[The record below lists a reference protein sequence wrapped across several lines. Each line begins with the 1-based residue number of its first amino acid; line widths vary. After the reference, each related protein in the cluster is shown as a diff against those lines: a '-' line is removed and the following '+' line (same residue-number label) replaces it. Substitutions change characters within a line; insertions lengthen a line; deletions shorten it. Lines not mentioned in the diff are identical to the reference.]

1 MTPTWKTFLSRLHST
16 ISGTGRRPIRTRRP
30 RALAIEQLEDRL
42 VPAFAIQFSTN
53 GGATFS
59 APVTDQ
65 GVGDT
70 DALVGTIGVNIGAV
84 TIAASS
90 LGSTGAASTTLNLA
104 VTGVAAASA
113 HDIIVRASLSDLTTT
128 PAPQTLVYS
137 FTGSTP
143 SGGTVTSQ
151 TWVDDSNAIFGMT
164 GDTTGA
170 KTIPASG
177 SLVVSDT
184 VPYSATTQI
193 HLVFK
198 NTFPINLSLNNLNT
212 ITASPEQKAEIHG
225 TKFEDVNAN
234 GVRDGEAGLQGWTIQ
249 LLDTTNNI
257 LATTLTAVDG
267 SYSFTNLTPGIYRV
281 REVNQA
287 GWTQITA
294 NPGDIGTVSGSN
306 ITGIDFG
313 NFKNITIAGTKYTDI
328 TGNSFSSDD
337 TPLAGITVNL
347 FQNGALV
354 ATTTTASDGSYS
366 FANQGPG
373 NYFVQ
378 ELVPAGYTQT
388 GGSAG
393 YTITATSGLV
403 STNNNFDN
411 FQLAKITGRKVT
423 DTTGNGLS
431 SDDTPLAG
439 VTINLYQ
446 GTSAAGA
453 LVASTTTAA
462 DGSYSFDNLAPGT
475 YFVQELVPAGYQQ
488 TAGSAGYTVTVG
500 GNGLQ
505 SGGTSAGN
513 NFANFKQVTI
523 TGTKFTDVTGNS
535 FSSDDTP
542 LAGITVNLF
551 KDGNFVTSTVTGA
564 DGTYKFEN
572 LGPGTYF
579 VQEVVPA
586 GATQTGGSAGYTIAA
601 TSGTDSSGNNF
612 ANFYHGQ
619 ITGKKVTDLT
629 GNGLSA
635 DDTGLGGIT
644 VNLYK
649 ATSTL
654 TLVASTVTAAD
665 GTYSFGDLDLGTYF
679 VQEVVPTGYVQTG
692 GSAGY
697 TVTIGSGGVVSGGTS
712 SGNDFANFQKGSITG
727 KKVTDLK
734 GDGLSADDTPL
745 GGVTI
750 NLYSGTSTAGTL
762 VATTVTAPDGTY
774 SFGNLDLGTYFV
786 QELVPAGY
794 TQTGGSAGYTIT
806 IGPGGVTSGGTATG
820 NNFANFKNIT
830 IAGTKYTDIT
840 GNSFSSDDTP
850 LAGITVNLFQNG
862 ALVATTTTASDGS
875 YSFANQG
882 PGNYFV
888 QELVPAGY
896 TQTGGSA
903 GYTITATSG
912 LVSTNN
918 NFDNFQLAKITGRK
932 VTDTTGNGLSSDDTP
947 LAGVT
952 INLYQG
958 TSAAGA
964 LVAST
969 TTAADGSYSFDN
981 LAPGTYFVQELVPAG
996 YQQTAGSAGYTVTV
1010 GGNGLQ
1016 SGGTSA
1022 GNNFANFKQVTITG
1036 TKFTD
1041 VTGNSFSSDDTPLAG
1056 ITVNLFKDGN
1066 FVTSTVTGADG
1077 TYKFENLGPGTYF
1090 VQEVVPAG
1098 ATQTGGSAG
1107 YTIAATSGTDS
1118 SGNNFANFYHGQI
1131 TGKKVTDLTGNG
1143 LSADDTGLGGITVN
1157 LYKATST
1164 LTLVAS
1170 TVTAADGTYS
1180 FGDLDLGTY
1189 FVQEV
1194 VPTGYVQTGG
1204 GAGYTITV
1212 GPGGVV
1218 SGGTSSG
1225 NNFANFQKG
1234 SITGTKYTDKTG
1246 DGITSDDTGLSGVT
1260 INLYSGTSTAGALV
1274 ASTATGANG
1283 TFKFENL
1290 ALGTYF
1296 VQEVVTAGWTQ
1307 TGGNAGYVVV
1317 IGQGG
1322 VTSGGTATGNDFAN
1336 FKQITITGTK
1346 FNDITGNSFS
1356 ADDTP
1361 LAGVTINLYK
1371 NGGATPVATAVT
1383 GADGTY
1389 KFENLAPGTYFVQ
1402 EVLPA
1407 NSVQTGGN
1415 AGYTITATSGL
1426 NSTGNNFDNFKKVS
1440 VTGTKVTD
1448 KTGNGFTSDDAG
1460 LGGITINL
1468 YSGTSTAGALVG
1480 STTTASNGTF
1490 SFSNLAPGTYFVQ
1503 EVVPSGYVQT
1513 TGTSG
1518 YAVTVGGTGVQ
1529 SGGTSANNNFANFQ
1543 KVKVTGTKFQ
1553 DMDGCGFGSD
1563 DVVLGG
1569 VTIKLYSGT
1578 STAGTLVASTVTASN
1593 GTFSFDGLAPGTYFV
1608 QEVVPAGWTQTGGN
1622 AGYVVT
1628 VGGTGVQSGGTA
1640 SGKNF
1645 DNYKKPNPGID
1656 IEKTTNGPTNSNPV
1670 APDYDNEDAVD
1681 GAGVPILTPG
1691 SSVTWTY
1698 KVTNTGDVAF
1708 TTSQIAIVD
1717 DNGTPGVASDDLS
1730 IANGKITLLSKTGNG
1745 DNVLDP
1751 GEVWLYKATGTVQDF
1766 SVPVSGSSVSFDF
1779 SGNSPVSGTAG
1790 NVRTF
1795 TSSGVSVNASA
1806 FSRDKTTGAW
1816 STAYLGSYGGG
1827 LGVTDT
1833 SESGSSNSHTVDNSG
1848 RDNYVL
1854 FEFSENVVIDS
1865 AFLGYVVGDS
1875 DLTVWI
1881 GTKTGAFNSHLAL
1894 SDSLLASLGFT
1905 EVNLGGSSTRTA
1917 NLNAALLAGN
1927 VLVIAAKTGDSDD
1940 NFKIET
1946 LCLQKVKPGVYENK
1960 ATVTVPGA
1968 SDSDLSHYKNPPA
1981 VVGGSISGTKYLD
1994 VSGNGLNKTAG
2005 TNSPADTPLAG
2016 VTIYLDLDNDG
2027 RLDVGEPE
2035 MVTDANGNYL
2045 FTGLASK
2052 TYYVREVVPA
2062 GFVRTGPALSDNY
2075 AVAVSAGKSYTG
2087 YDFANAETCE
2097 DNTVT
2102 CVSFTIRHTDGT
2114 CETVTD
2120 LRGRTREGDL
2130 ITVTFNVNVPAG
2142 QTHQI
2147 TFVSYTAPGA
2157 DFDANTASQQKIYDL
2172 DTDEFGSGYHTLTV
2186 RVPNCYYQV
2195 DFVCGFAIDTLGP
2208 ANSNIFYTPQKRL
2221 VSADNGGAECCD
2233 NAGTISGY
2241 KFNDADADGVWDNG
2255 EKGLSGWVVYLDGNN
2270 NGRKDSWETAT
2281 VTDANGYYKFNN
2293 LAAGNYRV
2301 REVQQSGW
2309 VQSAAPADLVALT
2322 TGQNKTGVN
2331 FGNVA
2336 GSTVSSCDT
2345 ASIDFWNCSSGQN
2358 LIKALNGG
2366 STKTALGSWLASNFS
2381 KLYGSSSS
2389 YNLSGKTNAQVASY
2403 FQTLAGKS
2411 DKLEAQILATAL
2423 AVYVTDS
2430 DLAGGTYARNYGFKV
2445 TTTGIADE
2453 FYNIGTN
2460 GSLFGVANGGV
2471 RTVWQILVAA
2481 NNSATSGLA
2490 WNGNSTARAAARTL
2504 FAGLND
2510 VGGIG

>member
-151 TWVDDSNAIFGMT
+151 TWVDDSNSLFGMT

-388 GGSAG
+388 GASAG

-446 GTSAAGA
+446 NDASGA

-551 KDGNFVTSTVTGA
+551 QNGGTTPVASTVTGA

-635 DDTGLGGIT
+635 DDTGLGGVT
-644 VNLYK
+644 VNLYQG
-649 ATSTL
+649 TSTAGA
-654 TLVASTVTAAD
+654 LVATTTTTAD
-665 GTYSFGDLDLGTYF
+665 GTYSFGDLDLGKYF

-692 GSAGY
+692 GS
-697 TVTIGSGGVVSGGTS
+697 
-712 SGNDFANFQKGSITG
+712 
-727 KKVTDLK
+727 
-734 GDGLSADDTPL
+734 
-745 GGVTI
+745 
-750 NLYSGTSTAGTL
+750 
-762 VATTVTAPDGTY
+762 
-774 SFGNLDLGTYFV
+774 
-786 QELVPAGY
+786 
-794 TQTGGSAGYTIT
+794 
-806 IGPGGVTSGGTATG
+806 
-820 NNFANFKNIT
+820 
-830 IAGTKYTDIT
+830 
-840 GNSFSSDDTP
+840 
-850 LAGITVNLFQNG
+850 
-862 ALVATTTTASDGS
+862 
-875 YSFANQG
+875 
-882 PGNYFV
+882 
-888 QELVPAGY
+888 
-896 TQTGGSA
+896 
-903 GYTITATSG
+903 
-912 LVSTNN
+912 
-918 NFDNFQLAKITGRK
+918 
-932 VTDTTGNGLSSDDTP
+932 
-947 LAGVT
+947 
-952 INLYQG
+952 
-958 TSAAGA
+958 
-964 LVAST
+964 
-969 TTAADGSYSFDN
+969 
-981 LAPGTYFVQELVPAG
+981 
-996 YQQTAGSAGYTVTV
+996 
-1010 GGNGLQ
+1010 
-1016 SGGTSA
+1016 
-1022 GNNFANFKQVTITG
+1022 
-1036 TKFTD
+1036 
-1041 VTGNSFSSDDTPLAG
+1041 
-1056 ITVNLFKDGN
+1056 
-1066 FVTSTVTGADG
+1066 
-1077 TYKFENLGPGTYF
+1077 
-1090 VQEVVPAG
+1090 
-1098 ATQTGGSAG
+1098 
-1107 YTIAATSGTDS
+1107 
-1118 SGNNFANFYHGQI
+1118 
-1131 TGKKVTDLTGNG
+1131 
-1143 LSADDTGLGGITVN
+1143 
-1157 LYKATST
+1157 
-1164 LTLVAS
+1164 
-1170 TVTAADGTYS
+1170 
-1180 FGDLDLGTY
+1180 
-1189 FVQEV
+1189 
-1194 VPTGYVQTGG
+1194 
-1204 GAGYTITV
+1204 AGYTITV

-1296 VQEVVTAGWTQ
+1296 VQEVVPAGSVQTAGS
-1307 TGGNAGYVVV
+1307 AGYVVV
-1317 IGQGG
+1317 VGQGG

-1563 DVVLGG
+1563 DVALGG

-1578 STAGTLVASTVTASN
+1578 STAGTLVATTVTASN
-1593 GTFSFDGLAPGTYFV
+1593 GTFSFADLAPGTYFV

-1779 SGNSPVSGTAG
+1779 SGNSSVSGTAG
-1790 NVRTF
+1790 NVRSF

-1894 SDSLLASLGFT
+1894 SDGLLASLGFT

-2027 RLDVGEPE
+2027 RLDAGEPE
-2035 MVTDANGNYL
+2035 TVTDANGNYL

-2052 TYYVREVVPA
+2052 TYYVREVVPE
-2062 GFVRTGPALSDNY
+2062 GYIRTGPVLTDNY
-2075 AVAVSAGKSYTG
+2075 AVSVSAGKSYTG
-2087 YDFANAETCE
+2087 YDFANAEAC
-2097 DNTVT
+2097 DT
-2102 CVSFTIRHTDGT
+2102 CVENTITCVTYTICHTDGT
-2114 CETVTD
+2114 RETVSD

-2130 ITVTFNVNVPAG
+2130 ITVTFKINVPTG
-2142 QTHQI
+2142 KTQQV

-2172 DTDEFGSGYHTLTV
+2172 DTDEFGPGTHTLTV

-2195 DFVCGFAIDTLGP
+2195 DFVCGFAIDKLGP

-2221 VSADNGGAECCD
+2221 LSADNGGDDCCD

-2430 DLAGGTYARNYGFKV
+2430 DLAGGTYARSYGFTV
-2445 TTTGIADE
+2445 TTTGIANE

>member
-42 VPAFAIQFSTN
+42 VPAFALQFSTN

-90 LGSTGAASTTLNLA
+90 LGSTGTASTTLNLS

-151 TWVDDSNAIFGMT
+151 TWVDDNNALFGMT

-225 TKFEDVNAN
+225 TKFEDVNGN
-234 GVRDGEAGLQGWTIQ
+234 GVRESSEAGLQGWTIQ
-249 LLDTTNNI
+249 LLDTNDNV

-306 ITGIDFG
+306 ITGVDFG

-347 FQNGALV
+347 FKNGALV
-354 ATTTTASDGSYS
+354 ATTTTATDGTYS

-378 ELVPAGYTQT
+378 ELVPTGYQQT
-388 GGSAG
+388 GGNAG
-393 YTITATSGLV
+393 YTIVATSGLV
-403 STNNNFDN
+403 SNNNNFDN
-411 FQLAKITGRKVT
+411 FQLAKITGKKVN
-423 DTTGNGLS
+423 DLTGDGLS
-431 SDDTPLAG
+431 SDDTGLGG
-439 VTINLYQ
+439 VTVNLYKDNAS
-446 GTSAAGA
+446 GV

-462 DGSYSFDNLAPGT
+462 DGTYSFDNLAPGT
-475 YFVQELVPAGYQQ
+475 YFVQELVPAGSVQ
-488 TAGSAGYTVTVG
+488 TAGNAGYTVTVG
-500 GNGLQ
+500 GTGVQ
-505 SGGTSAGN
+505 SGGTATGN
-513 NFANFKQVTI
+513 DFANFKQVTI
-523 TGTKFTDVTGNS
+523 TGTKFTDITGNS

-542 LAGITVNLF
+542 RAGVTINLYQN
-551 KDGNFVTSTVTGA
+551 GNFVTSTVTGA

-579 VQEVVPA
+579 VQELVPA
-586 GATQTGGSAGYTIAA
+586 GATQTGGNAGYTIAA
-601 TSGTDSSGNNF
+601 TSGLVSNNNNF
-612 ANFYHGQ
+612 DNFYHGQ

-629 GNGLSA
+629 GNGLTS
-635 DDTGLGGIT
+635 DDTGLGGVT

-654 TLVASTVTAAD
+654 TLIASTVTAAD

-679 VQEVVPTGYVQTG
+679 VQELVPSGYVQTG
-692 GSAGY
+692 GNTGY
-697 TVTIGSGGVVSGGTS
+697 TITVGPGGVVSGGTS

-727 KKVTDLK
+727 TKYTDIT
-734 GDGLSADDTPL
+734 GNGLSGDDTEL

-750 NLYSGTSTAGTL
+750 NLYSGNSTAGTL
-762 VATTVTAPDGTY
+762 VASTVTAANGTYSFGDLAPGTYFVQELVPAGATQTAGSAGYVVVIGQGGVGSGGTSSGNNFANFYRGQITGTKYTDVTGNGITGDDTGLGGVTINLYKDNASGALIATTTTASDGTY

-786 QELVPAGY
+786 QEIVPAGS
-794 TQTGGSAGYTIT
+794 TQTAGIAGYTIT
-806 IGPGGVTSGGTATG
+806 VGSGGVASGGTATG

-850 LAGITVNLFQNG
+850 LAGITVNLFKNG
-862 ALVATTTTASDGS
+862 ALVATTTTATDGT

-888 QELVPAGY
+888 QELVPTGY
-896 TQTGGSA
+896 QQTGGNA
-903 GYTITATSG
+903 GYTIVATSG
-912 LVSTNN
+912 LVSNNN
-918 NFDNFQLAKITGRK
+918 NFDNFQLAKITGKK
-932 VTDTTGNGLSSDDTP
+932 VNDLTGDGLSSDDTG
-947 LAGVT
+947 LGGVT
-952 INLYQG
+952 VNLYKDNASG
-958 TSAAGA
+958 V

-969 TTAADGSYSFDN
+969 TTAADGTYSFDN
-981 LAPGTYFVQELVPAG
+981 LAPGTYCVQELVPAG
-996 YQQTAGSAGYTVTV
+996 SVQTAGNAGYTVTV
-1010 GGNGLQ
+1010 GGTGVQ
-1016 SGGTSA
+1016 SGGTA
-1022 GNNFANFKQVTITG
+1022 TGNDFANFKQVTITG

-1041 VTGNSFSSDDTPLAG
+1041 ITGNSFSSDDTPRAG
-1056 ITVNLFKDGN
+1056 VTINLYQNGN

-1090 VQEVVPAG
+1090 VQELVPAG
-1098 ATQTGGSAG
+1098 ATQTGGNAG
-1107 YTIAATSGTDS
+1107 YTIAATSGLVS
-1118 SGNNFANFYHGQI
+1118 NNNNFDNFYHGQI

-1143 LSADDTGLGGITVN
+1143 L
-1157 LYKATST
+1157 
-1164 LTLVAS
+1164 
-1170 TVTAADGTYS
+1170 
-1180 FGDLDLGTY
+1180 
-1189 FVQEV
+1189 
-1194 VPTGYVQTGG
+1194 
-1204 GAGYTITV
+1204 
-1212 GPGGVV
+1212 
-1218 SGGTSSG
+1218 
-1225 NNFANFQKG
+1225 
-1234 SITGTKYTDKTG
+1234 
-1246 DGITSDDTGLSGVT
+1246 TSDDTGLGGVT
-1260 INLYSGTSTAGALV
+1260 INLYSGGSAAGAIV
-1274 ASTATGANG
+1274 ATTTTAANG
-1283 TFKFENL
+1283 TYSFSNL
-1290 ALGTYF
+1290 APGTYF
-1296 VQEVVTAGWTQ
+1296 VQELVPAGYQQTA
-1307 TGGNAGYVVV
+1307 GNAGYVVV

-1322 VTSGGTATGNDFAN
+1322 VTSGGTSSGNDFAN
-1336 FKQITITGTK
+1336 FQKITISGTK
-1346 FNDITGNSFS
+1346 YNDITGNSFS

-1361 LAGVTINLYK
+1361 LAGVTINLFK
-1371 NGGATPVATAVT
+1371 DGGTTPVATTVT

-1389 KFENLAPGTYFVQ
+1389 SFTDLAPGTYFVQ
-1402 EVLPA
+1402 ELVPA
-1407 NSVQTGGN
+1407 GSVQTGGN
-1415 AGYTITATSGL
+1415 AGYTIAATSGL

-1440 VTGTKVTD
+1440 ITGTKVTD

-1468 YSGTSTAGALVG
+1468 YSGTSTAGALVA

-1518 YAVTVGGTGVQ
+1518 YAVTVGGTGIQ

-1543 KVKVTGTKFQ
+1543 KVKITGTKFQ

-1578 STAGTLVASTVTASN
+1578 STAGALVASTVTAAN
-1593 GTFSFDGLAPGTYFV
+1593 GTFSFEGLAPGTYFV
-1608 QEVVPAGWTQTGGN
+1608 QEVVPTGWTQTGGN

-1717 DNGTPGVASDDLS
+1717 DNGTPGVTSDDLS
-1730 IANGKITLLSKTGNG
+1730 IANGKITFLSVLTGDSDNLLE
-1745 DNVLDP
+1745 P
-1751 GEVWLYKATGTVQDF
+1751 GEVWLYKATGIVQDF
-1766 SVPVSGSSVSFDF
+1766 SVPVSGSTVSFDF
-1779 SGNSPVSGTAG
+1779 SGNSAVSGTAG

-1881 GTKTGAFNSHLAL
+1881 GTKTGAFNSHLTL
-1894 SDSLLASLGFT
+1894 SDSVLASLGFT

-2035 MVTDANGNYL
+2035 TVTDANGNYL

-2097 DNTVT
+2097 DDTVT

-2172 DTDEFGSGYHTLTV
+2172 DTDEFGPGYHTLTV

-2195 DFVCGFAIDTLGP
+2195 DFVCGFAIDKLGP

-2233 NAGTISGY
+2233 NDGMISGY

-2255 EKGLSGWVVYLDGNN
+2255 EKGLSGWVVYLDSNN
-2270 NGRKDSWETAT
+2270 NGYKDSWETAT

-2309 VQSAAPADLVALT
+2309 VQSAAPALVALT

-2336 GSTVSSCDT
+2336 GSLVSGCDT
-2345 ASIDFWNCSSGQN
+2345 ASIDFWNCSSGQS
-2358 LIKALNGG
+2358 LIKSLNGG
-2366 STKTALGSWLASNFS
+2366 STKTALGTWLASNFS

-2490 WNGNSTARAAARTL
+2490 WNGNSTARSAARTL

>member
-16 ISGTGRRPIRTRRP
+16 ISGTGRRPVRTRRLKP
-30 RALAIEQLEDRL
+30 LAIEQLEDRL
-42 VPAFAIQFSTN
+42 VPSFALRFSTN
-53 GGATFS
+53 GGATFG
-59 APVTDQ
+59 AAVTD
-65 GVGDT
+65 GSINDT
-70 DALVGTIGVNIGAV
+70 DPLAGTIGVNIGA
-84 TIAASS
+84 ISIKASS
-90 LGSTGAASTTLNLA
+90 LGSTSAASTTLNLA
-104 VTGVAAASA
+104 VTGTAAASA
-113 HDIIVRASLSDLTTT
+113 TVGHDIVVQASLDDLTTA

-143 SGGTVTSQ
+143 SGGTVTAQ
-151 TWVDDSNAIFGMT
+151 TWVDDGNTLFETT

-170 KTIPASG
+170 KIIPASG

-184 VPYSATTQI
+184 VPYSSTTQLR
-193 HLVFK
+193 LVFK
-198 NTFPINLSLNNLNT
+198 NSTPINLSLNNLNT

-225 TKFEDVNAN
+225 TKFEDVNGN
-234 GVRDGEAGLQGWTIQ
+234 GTREGGESGLLGWTIQ
-249 LLDTTNNI
+249 LLDTNDNV

-347 FQNGALV
+347 FKNGALV
-354 ATTTTASDGSYS
+354 ATTTTASDGTYS

-378 ELVPAGYTQT
+378 ELVPTGYQQT
-388 GGSAG
+388 GGNAG
-393 YTITATSGLV
+393 YTIVATSGLV
-403 STNNNFDN
+403 STGNNFDN
-411 FQLAKITGRKVT
+411 FQLAKITG
-423 DTTGNGLS
+423 
-431 SDDTPLAG
+431 
-439 VTINLYQ
+439 
-446 GTSAAGA
+446 
-453 LVASTTTAA
+453 
-462 DGSYSFDNLAPGT
+462 
-475 YFVQELVPAGYQQ
+475 
-488 TAGSAGYTVTVG
+488 
-500 GNGLQ
+500 
-505 SGGTSAGN
+505 
-513 NFANFKQVTI
+513 
-523 TGTKFTDVTGNS
+523 
-535 FSSDDTP
+535 
-542 LAGITVNLF
+542 
-551 KDGNFVTSTVTGA
+551 
-564 DGTYKFEN
+564 
-572 LGPGTYF
+572 
-579 VQEVVPA
+579 
-586 GATQTGGSAGYTIAA
+586 
-601 TSGTDSSGNNF
+601 
-612 ANFYHGQ
+612 
-619 ITGKKVTDLT
+619 KKVNDIT

-635 DDTGLGGIT
+635 DDTGLGGVT

-654 TLVASTVTAAD
+654 TLIASTVTAAD

-679 VQEVVPTGYVQTG
+679 VQELVPSGYVQTG
-692 GSAGY
+692 GNAGY
-697 TVTIGSGGVVSGGTS
+697 TITVGPGGVVSGGTS

-727 KKVTDLK
+727 TKYTDLT
-734 GDGLSADDTPL
+734 GNGLSGDDTGL

-750 NLYSGTSTAGTL
+750 NLYSGNSTAGTL
-762 VATTVTAPDGTY
+762 VASTVTAANGAYSFGDLAPGTYFVQELVPAGATQTAGSAGYVVVIGQGGVGSGGTSSGNNFANFYRGQITGTKFTDKTGDGITSDDAGLGGITINLYQNNASGALIATTTTASDGTY

-786 QELVPAGY
+786 QELVPAGS
-794 TQTGGSAGYTIT
+794 TQTAGIAGYTIT
-806 IGPGGVTSGGTATG
+806 VGPGGVTSGGTSAG
-820 NNFANFKNIT
+820 NNFGNFKNIT

-850 LAGITVNLFQNG
+850 LAGITVNLFKNG
-862 ALVATTTTASDGS
+862 ALVATTTTASDGT

-888 QELVPAGY
+888 QELVPTGY
-896 TQTGGSA
+896 QQTGGNA
-903 GYTITATSG
+903 GYTIVATSG
-912 LVSTNN
+912 LVSTGN
-918 NFDNFQLAKITGRK
+918 NFDNFQLAKITGKK
-932 VTDTTGNGLSSDDTP
+932 VNDITGDGITSDDTG
-947 LAGVT
+947 LGGVT
-952 INLYQG
+952 INLYQNNA
-958 TSAAGA
+958 SGA

-969 TTAADGSYSFDN
+969 TTAADGTYSFDN

-996 YQQTAGSAGYTVTV
+996 YQQTAG
-1010 GGNGLQ
+1010 
-1016 SGGTSA
+1016 
-1022 GNNFANFKQVTITG
+1022 
-1036 TKFTD
+1036 
-1041 VTGNSFSSDDTPLAG
+1041 
-1056 ITVNLFKDGN
+1056 
-1066 FVTSTVTGADG
+1066 
-1077 TYKFENLGPGTYF
+1077 
-1090 VQEVVPAG
+1090 
-1098 ATQTGGSAG
+1098 
-1107 YTIAATSGTDS
+1107 
-1118 SGNNFANFYHGQI
+1118 
-1131 TGKKVTDLTGNG
+1131 
-1143 LSADDTGLGGITVN
+1143 
-1157 LYKATST
+1157 
-1164 LTLVAS
+1164 
-1170 TVTAADGTYS
+1170 
-1180 FGDLDLGTY
+1180 
-1189 FVQEV
+1189 
-1194 VPTGYVQTGG
+1194 
-1204 GAGYTITV
+1204 
-1212 GPGGVV
+1212 
-1218 SGGTSSG
+1218 
-1225 NNFANFQKG
+1225 
-1234 SITGTKYTDKTG
+1234 
-1246 DGITSDDTGLSGVT
+1246 
-1260 INLYSGTSTAGALV
+1260 
-1274 ASTATGANG
+1274 
-1283 TFKFENL
+1283 
-1290 ALGTYF
+1290 
-1296 VQEVVTAGWTQ
+1296 
-1307 TGGNAGYVVV
+1307 NAGYVVV

-1322 VTSGGTATGNDFAN
+1322 VTSGGTSSGNDFAN
-1336 FKQITITGTK
+1336 FKKITISGTK
-1346 FNDITGNSFS
+1346 YNDITGNSFS
-1356 ADDTP
+1356 SDDTP
-1361 LAGVTINLYK
+1361 LAGVTINLFK
-1371 NGGATPVATAVT
+1371 DGGSTPVATTVT
-1383 GADGTY
+1383 ASNGTY
-1389 KFENLAPGTYFVQ
+1389 SFDNLAPGTYFVQ
-1402 EVLPA
+1402 ELVPA
-1407 NSVQTGGN
+1407 GSVQTGGN
-1415 AGYTITATSGL
+1415 AGYTIAATSGL

-1440 VTGTKVTD
+1440 ITGTKVTD

-1468 YSGTSTAGALVG
+1468 YSGTSTAGALVA
-1480 STTTASNGTF
+1480 STTTASNGAF

-1518 YAVTVGGTGVQ
+1518 YAVTVGGTGIQ

-1543 KVKVTGTKFQ
+1543 KVKITGTKFQ

-1569 VTIKLYSGT
+1569 VTVNLYSGT
-1578 STAGTLVASTVTASN
+1578 STAGTLVATTVTAAN
-1593 GTFSFDGLAPGTYFV
+1593 GTFSFEGLAPGTYFV
-1608 QEVVPAGWTQTGGN
+1608 QEVVPTGWTQTGGN

-1656 IEKTTNGPTNSNPV
+1656 IEKTTNGPTNSNTT

-1681 GAGVPILTPG
+1681 GPGVPILTPG
-1691 SSVTWTY
+1691 STVTWTY

-1717 DNGTPGVASDDLS
+1717 DNGTPGVTSDDLS

-1751 GEVWLYKATGTVQDF
+1751 GEVWLYKATGIVQDF

-1881 GTKTGAFNSHLAL
+1881 GTKTGAFNNHLTL

-1981 VVGGSISGTKYLD
+1981 AVGGSISGTKYLD

-2027 RLDVGEPE
+2027 RLDAGEPE
-2035 MVTDANGNYL
+2035 TVTDANGNYL

-2097 DNTVT
+2097 DDTVT

-2157 DFDANTASQQKIYDL
+2157 TFDANTASQQKIYDL
-2172 DTDEFGSGYHTLTV
+2172 DTDEFGPGYHTLTV

-2195 DFVCGFAIDTLGP
+2195 DFVCGFAIDKLGP

-2233 NAGTISGY
+2233 NDGTISGY

-2270 NGRKDSWETAT
+2270 NGYKDSWETAT

-2309 VQSAAPADLVALT
+2309 VQSAAPALVALT

-2336 GSTVSSCDT
+2336 GSLVSGCDT

-2358 LIKALNGG
+2358 LIKSLNGG
-2366 STKTALGSWLASNFS
+2366 STKTALGTWLANNFS

-2403 FQTLAGKS
+2403 FQTLAGKT

-2460 GSLFGVANGGV
+2460 GALFGVANGGV

-2490 WNGNSTARAAARTL
+2490 WNGNSTTRNAARAL